1 MRTRHENDLVSPE
14 DRLGWI
20 DDVDVPVD
28 VDALVSGGLGRGRRK
43 LAARRAMGVGAVAV
57 LAVAAIGAVS
67 LYRPS
72 VLGAPGAPSTSAVA
86 TQLPSAGPTPT
97 SVSKAPSAT
106 RPATGAYPTDSQ
118 VLNVIRGLL
127 PKTFKQ
133 SAVQLNGNM
142 DLGGTLTVTDSLGTA
157 WIGGGAGNQEWSPY
171 LVSSCKAPWCT
182 ITIVNG
188 QKLVVSVDGEKPG
201 QGIWYFL
208 LRPDGTYVWLGQD
221 SHFGGNGPATR
232 PGRPL
237 ADAQVMAIL
246 TDPAWDTLLGS
257 MPTGAPP
264 SLGRGA

>member
-57 LAVAAIGAVS
+57 LAVAAVGAAS

-97 SVSKAPSAT
+97 SASKAPSAT

-208 LRPDGTYVWLGQD
+208 LRADGTYVSFAQR
-221 SHFGGNGPATR
+221 SSFGGNGPATR

-237 ADAQVMAIL
+237 TDAQVLAIL
-246 TDPAWDTLLGS
+246 TAPAWDTLLGS
-257 MPTGAPP
+257 MPTGAAP

>member
-1 MRTRHENDLVSPE
+1 MRTPHENDLVSPE

-20 DDVDVPVD
+20 DDFDVPVD
-28 VDALVSGGLGRGRRK
+28 IDALVSGGLGRGRRH
-43 LAARRAMGVGAVAV
+43 LAARRATGAGVVAV
-57 LAVAAIGAVS
+57 LAVAAIGAVN

-72 VLGAPGAPSTSAVA
+72 ILGAPGAPSTSAVA
-86 TQLPSAGPTPT
+86 TQLPSVGPTPT

-106 RPATGAYPTDSQ
+106 RPATGTYPTDSQ

-133 SAVQLNGNM
+133 SAVQLNGNG
-142 DLGGTLTVTDSLGTA
+142 DLGGTLTVTDALGRA
-157 WIGGGAGNQEWSPY
+157 WIGGGAGNQDWSPY
-171 LVSSCKAPWCT
+171 LVSSCTPPWCT

-188 QKLVVSVDGEKPG
+188 QKLVVTVDGEKAG
-201 QGIWYFL
+201 QGAWYFL
-208 LRPDGTYVWLGQD
+208 LRADGTYVWFGQD

-237 ADAQVMAIL
+237 TDAQVLAIL
-246 TDPAWDTLLGS
+246 TDPAWDTLLPS
-257 MPTGAPP
+257 MPTGASP